1 MRKKDLAELR
11 AKSKEELKKTLKE
24 AEVSLL
30 KVRIDLGAG
39 KTKNVRAISR
49 KKDEI
54 ARIKTMMREKEIM
67 EEK

>member
-1 MRKKDLAELR
+1 MKKKDLAELR
-11 AKSKEELKKTLKE
+11 TKSKEELKKTLKE

-30 KVRIDLGAG
+30 KLRMDLGAG

-54 ARIKTMMREKEIM
+54 ARIKTIMREKEIT

>member
-30 KVRIDLGAG
+30 KLRIDLGAG